1 MNYIG
6 MDGHIT
12 TLNFANVNETGKV
25 TKVQQVAT
33 SVPNFLKF
41 VRSIPGPRM
50 VIMEEST
57 LSAWILEICNQNGEK
72 LVISDPR
79 RNRWIGSAGEKNDPI
94 DAEKLA
100 QLARGGYL
108 KEIHHPVGH
117 RRRFRELMIAYH
129 DSNRSITRIK
139 NKIKAKFRQNGIQ
152 CTGDTVYAKHH
163 REEWRQK
170 IPQDASVLVILDGL
184 WQQLDQTEHTAE
196 AILAIAKETAKN
208 YPEIKLLDGI
218 PGVGFINAA
227 TISAILET
235 PHRFANK
242 KKVWM
247 YAGLGLVRR
256 SSGGKLYTEKLTN
269 EYNRLLKYTVKQS
282 AHAAIRAG
290 NNPLR
295 RAYLAMTL
303 QKGIMPHRAELTVA
317 RDILSA
323 AWAMWQNG
331 EAYNWE
337 IDKDIKT

>member
-1 MNYIG
+1 
-6 MDGHIT
+6 
-12 TLNFANVNETGKV
+12 
-25 TKVQQVAT
+25 
-33 SVPNFLKF
+33 
-41 VRSIPGPRM
+41 
-50 VIMEEST
+50 MEEST
-57 LSAWILEICNQNGEK
+57 LSAWILEICNQTGEK

-152 CTGDTVYAKHH
+152 CTGDTVYAKDH

-170 IPQDASVLVILDGL
+170 IPQDVTLLVILDGL

-295 RAYLAMTL
+295 RAYLEMTL

-323 AWAMWQNG
+323 AWSMWQNG

-337 IDKDIKT
+337 IDKDKITQNR